1 MPYSIED
8 NNPDCNGFAV
18 VKDDDKKIMGCH
30 ETKEKAQDQ
39 ITALNISEQEYQ
51 RQSMPEQ
58 DLYETEEEAL
68 AKAKEIGCV
77 GTHTHEVN
85 GKIMYMPCEKM
96 EDYTKLT
103 GGEHTDEDDPTLQY
117 NNDDLEKE
125 QRQVDRK
132 PPKFMQENAQRGLD
146 NLNKAGD
153 GLVDET
159 VRQARIMAKGDP
171 LSIDKIVKIRAWHA
185 RHISDLD
192 REKSNPNDPDTW
204 KASDVA
210 FLLWGSN
217 PFTNP
222 MEAHDWAERKIAQ
235 LINAGEYEP
244 RQKGSDSSTPAPKK
258 DQIKGSKK
266 NPKGSA
272 TGKKGGI
279 KFSEATEKAI
289 RGRIEKHNED
299 VKSMATWR
307 KLKMGTAKAVVRRGF
322 GAYSTSHR
330 PGVSRQAWGLARLRA
345 FSYLLKNDRP
355 QNPAYKSDNDLLP
368 EQHPRYSK
376 KEEKSMNDQHIE
388 VLDPVVAI
396 SNTMET
402 QKRSTNLKEMER
414 QTENRSFTFSAVEER
429 KENDNNTLLFTGYA
443 SVFDKAY
450 GVRDSKGVYE
460 ETIKQGAF
468 KKTLQEQD
476 DVRFLVNHDG
486 IPLARTSSGTL
497 ELEEDDYG
505 LFVRA
510 ELDPSNPTVAEVASA
525 MKRNDLNEMSFA
537 FQAIKDEFDESGQ
550 NRSVNEARLFDVS
563 VVTYPANPW
572 AGAKLRGLDIED
584 LHKELV
590 EARSGDKAT
599 EILESF
605 INKVESITDNDV
617 DEKRSNPKVELLKMK
632 LERDGIRKKS

>member
-1 MPYSIED
+1 M
-8 NNPDCNGFAV
+8 NN
-18 VKDDDKKIMGCH
+18 
-30 ETKEKAQDQ
+30 
-39 ITALNISEQEYQ
+39 
-51 RQSMPEQ
+51 
-58 DLYETEEEAL
+58 
-68 AKAKEIGCV
+68 
-77 GTHTHEVN
+77 
-85 GKIMYMPCEKM
+85 
-96 EDYTKLT
+96 
-103 GGEHTDEDDPTLQY
+103 
-117 NNDDLEKE
+117 
-125 QRQVDRK
+125 
-132 PPKFMQENAQRGLD
+132 
-146 NLNKAGD
+146 
-153 GLVDET
+153 
-159 VRQARIMAKGDP
+159 
-171 LSIDKIVKIRAWHA
+171 
-185 RHISDLD
+185 
-192 REKSNPNDPDTW
+192 
-204 KASDVA
+204 
-210 FLLWGSN
+210 
-217 PFTNP
+217 
-222 MEAHDWAERKIAQ
+222 
-235 LINAGEYEP
+235 
-244 RQKGSDSSTPAPKK
+244 
-258 DQIKGSKK
+258 
-266 NPKGSA
+266 
-272 TGKKGGI
+272 
-279 KFSEATEKAI
+279 
-289 RGRIEKHNED
+289 
-299 VKSMATWR
+299 
-307 KLKMGTAKAVVRRGF
+307 
-322 GAYSTSHR
+322 
-330 PGVSRQAWGLARLRA
+330 
-345 FSYLLKNDRP
+345 
-355 QNPAYKSDNDLLP
+355 
-368 EQHPRYSK
+368 
-376 KEEKSMNDQHIE
+376 QHID

-396 SNTMET
+396 SNTIDT

-525 MKRNDLNEMSFA
+525 MKRNDLTEISFA

>member
-1 MPYSIED
+1 MPYSISTEAE
-8 NNPDCNGFAV
+8 DCNGFAV
-18 VKDDDKKIMGCH
+18 IKDDDNFIMGCH
-30 ETKEKAQDQ
+30 ETEEKAKDQ
-39 ITALNISEQEYQ
+39 IIALNIAEAESK
-51 RQSMPEQ
+51 RQADASQ
-58 DLYETEEEAL
+58 DIYETKEEAEE
-68 AKAKEIGCV
+68 KAKEIGCV
-77 GTHTHEVN
+77 GSHTHEIN
-85 GKIMYMPCEKM
+85 GKTYYMPCNNMKDY
-96 EDYTKLT
+96 EDIT
-103 GGEHTDEDDPTLQY
+103 GMKHKDEDDTTLVSY
-117 NNDDLEKE
+117 NSE
-125 QRQVDRK
+125 QRQVDRT
-132 PPKFMQENAQRGLD
+132 PPKFMQNNAQRGLD

-159 VRQARIMAKGDP
+159 VRQARIMAKGEQ
-171 LSIDKIVKIRAWHA
+171 LSIDKIVKIAAWHK
-185 RHISDLD
+185 RHLSDLD
-192 REKSNPNDPDTW
+192 REASSPNDPDTW
-204 KASDVA
+204 RASDVA

-217 PFTNP
+217 PWTNP
-222 MEAHDWAERKIAQ
+222 MQAADWADRKIAQ
-235 LINAGEYEP
+235 LVSEGELEP
-244 RQKGSDSSTPAPKK
+244 RASDSSTPAPKK

-505 LFVRA
+505 LFVKA

-525 MKRNDLNEMSFA
+525 MKRGDLNEMSFA
-537 FQAIKDEFDESGQ
+537 F
-550 NRSVNEARLFDVS
+550 
-563 VVTYPANPW
+563 
-572 AGAKLRGLDIED
+572 
-584 LHKELV
+584 
-590 EARSGDKAT
+590 
-599 EILESF
+599 
-605 INKVESITDNDV
+605 
-617 DEKRSNPKVELLKMK
+617 
-632 LERDGIRKKS
+632 

>member
-39 ITALNISEQEYQ
+39 ITALNIAEQEYQ

-117 NNDDLEKE
+117 NNDDQEKE

-146 NLNKAGD
+146 NLDKAGD

-185 RHISDLD
+185 RHLSDLD

-244 RQKGSDSSTPAPKK
+244 RKKHSDSSTPAPKK
-258 DQIKGSKK
+258 DQIKGSMK

-272 TGKKGGI
+272 TGK
-279 KFSEATEKAI
+279 
-289 RGRIEKHNED
+289 
-299 VKSMATWR
+299 
-307 KLKMGTAKAVVRRGF
+307 
-322 GAYSTSHR
+322 
-330 PGVSRQAWGLARLRA
+330 QRLRA

-505 LFVRA
+505 LFVKA

-525 MKRNDLNEMSFA
+525 MKRGDLNEMSFA

-590 EARSGDKAT
+590 EARSGDQAT